1 MQNSMKLY
9 KDYADGLLKKGV
21 SPEIICIADVIKLCT
36 EDQDDCKYDFN
47 LDNIV
52 AGPNGE
58 LIKINKYRD
67 TIEIYNSIMD
77 NFFTVRVY
85 SLESGL
91 LFDDGVMGYETSP
104 IDSIMLYGIN
114 EFNKLNLLIGND
126 FCEYNREVIKDR
138 DNINTKILEFSNKLS
153 RSKLTELKEN
163 IYKIKK
169 KFCRR
174 NDFINPG
181 IDTVISN
188 IDSAYKKHSEIKKF
202 KSEEL
207 SDETKE
213 IINRKLYLDGLKEE
227 SLSYS
232 QITIFP
238 IVEII
243 KEYKEYNAKKTDK
256 LVKKYNIILNKV
268 YEELNKFYNFRIDL
282 KNHLVDSNDINEMSK
297 KHKMLYLK
305 RMKQLKDNNIGGPY
319 EY

>member
-1 MQNSMKLY
+1 MQNSIKIY
-9 KDYADGLLKKGV
+9 KDYADGLLKKGIT
-21 SPEIICIADVIKLCT
+21 PEIISIADVIKLCT
-36 EDQDDCKYDFN
+36 EDQDDNKYDFN

-58 LIKINKYRD
+58 LIKINRYRD

-77 NFFTVRVY
+77 NYFTVRVY

-91 LFDDGVMGYETSP
+91 LFDDGIMGYETSP

-114 EFNKLNLLIGND
+114 EYNKINLLVGND
-126 FCEYNREVIKDR
+126 FSEYNREVVKDR
-138 DNINTKILEFSNKLS
+138 DNINIKILEFSNKLS
-153 RSKLTELKEN
+153 RTRLTELKEN
-163 IYKIKK
+163 IIKIKK
-169 KFCRR
+169 KYCKR

-181 IDTVISN
+181 IDTVINN
-188 IDSAYKKHSEIKKF
+188 IDFAYKKHSDIKKF
-202 KSEEL
+202 KSDIL
-207 SDETKE
+207 DEDTKE

-227 SLSYS
+227 SSAYS

-243 KEYKEYNAKKTDK
+243 NEYKEYNAQKTDK

-297 KHKMLYLK
+297 KHRMLYLK
-305 RMKQLKDNNIGGPY
+305 RMRQLNDNNLGGSY
-319 EY
+319 E